1 MTSAGGPVRL
11 GIVVS
16 AAAFGSAD
24 SDLTAYRDA
33 VVGASATFL
42 ADLGIGAEIDVN
54 VSSDASG
61 ESLCR
66 IVLGDRELVIS
77 ARRRMLVA
85 SGVAGDRC
93 PVLQPGDTDEL
104 LAEMAAALPPQER
117 AALIVGLVQAS
128 VVANL
133 ATVVAACAGMS
144 AANSSDDGGRDS
156 LRSATRLARFGI
168 APARMAEAQA
178 SVGSTADGAL
188 PSARIE
194 AFDFGDQVTVEMAEP
209 TLRWV
214 TESPNLSR
222 RWDESPGGALTG
234 FSTTVGVSSA
244 LWTMYG
250 VDLGPI
256 RLGID
261 PSIPV
266 DRFRIRFGEI
276 TTSAH
281 ALLPVDVVAL
291 RGQPGWL
298 DGGDI
303 LRWTLDPIGGEWW
316 PVVSEQWR
324 WQAAEEGI
332 PFLDTVAMITRT
344 LFAEIQMRLA
354 RWPAHRTAERWLG
367 GLADP
372 LRTQLAEAMP
382 GVVRSLLCDG
392 VCVGQ
397 PAPVIEGMMRGLVS
411 ADPSEA
417 GLVNATRKVLGPA
430 VVGLTPPEYVVERLT
445 LDSAALDQAIGT
457 DSVQPLLAA
466 HPELLSTTV
475 THLVVCPE
483 SHRAAVAEML
493 RPLLD
498 VARVVTAEEIADA
511 ALNLPSPVP
520 A

>member
-1 MTSAGGPVRL
+1 L
-11 GIVVS
+11 G
-16 AAAFGSAD
+16 AF
-24 SDLTAYRDA
+24 LT
-33 VVGASATFL
+33 
-42 ADLGIGAEIDVN
+42 DLGIDTELDVD
-54 VSSDASG
+54 VSCDASA

-66 IVLGDRELVIS
+66 IVLGERELLTS

-85 SGVAGDRC
+85 SGVAGERC

-104 LAEMAAALPPQER
+104 LGQLATDLPPQER
-117 AALIVGLVQAS
+117 AALIIGLVQAS
-128 VVANL
+128 IVANL
-133 ATVVAACAGMS
+133 ATVVAVCAGLS
-144 AANSSDDGGRDS
+144 AANPSDDGGRHDE
-156 LRSATRLARFGI
+156 LRSAERLARFGV
-168 APARMAEAQA
+168 APVRMADAQA
-178 SVGSTADGAL
+178 SVGSTADGV
-188 PSARIE
+188 PSSSRIE
-194 AFDFGDQVTVEMAEP
+194 AFDLDDQITVEMAEP

-234 FSTTVGVSSA
+234 FSTTVGVSST

-261 PSIPV
+261 PSIPA

-281 ALLPVDVVAL
+281 ALLPAEVVAL
-291 RGQPGWL
+291 RGRPSWL
-298 DGGDI
+298 DGEHI

-324 WQAAEEGI
+324 WQAAQAGI

-344 LFAEIQMRLA
+344 LFAEIQTRLA

-382 GVVRSLLCDG
+382 AVVRTLLSDG
-392 VCVGQ
+392 VGVGQ

-411 ADPSEA
+411 TDPSEA
-417 GLVNATRKVLGPA
+417 GMVDATRKVLGPA
-430 VVGLTPPEYVVERLT
+430 VVGLTPPEYVVEQLT
-445 LDSAALDQAIGT
+445 LDSGALDEAIGA

-483 SHRAAVAEML
+483 PHRATVAEML

-498 VARVVTAEEIADA
+498 VARVVTEDEIADA